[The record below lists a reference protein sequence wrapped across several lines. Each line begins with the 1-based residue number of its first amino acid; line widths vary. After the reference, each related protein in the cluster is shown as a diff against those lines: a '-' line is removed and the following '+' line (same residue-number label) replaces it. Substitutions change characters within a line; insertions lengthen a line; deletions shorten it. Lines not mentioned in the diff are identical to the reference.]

1 MASSTGSPTP
11 AALRSRLSTA
21 VTPIPPRSLPRMRQA
36 APCGAAQLSPPGARG
51 LCVYAHSSICPGLS
65 VAAGPR
71 TEAFWEWGRGAA
83 WECRGLAAYHSVT
96 SDPECCRRRR
106 PPPPARPPVFSQ
118 TIGDESQTGTR
129 LAWDARLERGGQRR
143 RDLGDSPP
151 PSPHTSSPCVRTT
164 PPANQSQLVCAK
176 PIHPSTAPSLHPYRS
191 PRHVW
196 ERRVGTCSHKHRR
209 ASFFVLMNPTKTP
222 YPAPSREFDAT
233 SSISGTQR
241 GCH

>member
-1 MASSTGSPTP
+1 MSQRAPEQRHSGSGDVARRGS
-11 AALRSRLSTA
+11 AADLPHT
-21 VTPIPPRSLPRMRQA
+21 IQSLQT
-36 APCGAAQLSPPGARG
+36 
-51 LCVYAHSSICPGLS
+51 LS
-65 VAAGPR
+65 VAA
-71 TEAFWEWGRGAA
+71 AA
-83 WECRGLAAYHSVT
+83 AR
-96 SDPECCRRRR
+96 P
-106 PPPPARPPVFSQ
+106 PPPPARPPVSSQ